1 MQEEAEEE
9 EEKRTL
15 RTRERGNRESWSEEA
30 RGEKRGRT
38 HGGKEGRDRSSA
50 RLKHFFINKQTDES
64 KRIIQR
70 GVTGAPPRRA
80 YADKTATVRAETDK
94 FCVSLWNI
102 RSSCSSNFRRTSK
115 SACDER
121 FPPPSSSPLQLTLSP
136 EREKEIWGGGRK
148 SVLVPSEESSSR

>member
-1 MQEEAEEE
+1 MQEEEEE

-15 RTRERGNRESWSEEA
+15 ETRERGSRESWSEEA

-80 YADKTATVRAETDK
+80 YADKTATVRADRQVLCFSVEYTLLMLFK
-94 FCVSLWNI
+94 
-102 RSSCSSNFRRTSK
+102 
-115 SACDER
+115 
-121 FPPPSSSPLQLTLSP
+121 LSP
-136 EREKEIWGGGRK
+136 NFEIG
-148 SVLVPSEESSSR
+148 V